1 MVFCTLY
8 DSNYLDK
15 GIVMYYSL
23 YKQTQDFNLYV
34 LAMDKKC
41 YEILNIY
48 HFPNQILISVDE
60 FVKETGLETIKKTR
74 PKGEFCWTCTPYLI
88 DYVLSKY
95 KEKICTY
102 IDSDLFF
109 YSNPQVLI
117 DEMKDKT
124 VQITEHRFSHS
135 FYGRM
140 TQKESGTYCVQ
151 FNTFK
156 NTPDAIEL
164 LQWWKTRCY
173 ESCSN
178 IDLKKNKVFGDQG
191 YLETWGQKENV
202 SVLEHLGGGV
212 APWNLCQYQLIK
224 QEDNQVVLQEKKT
237 GIIFPLIFY
246 HFHNIK
252 YRDRYNVD
260 FTLYEVWNVDKK
272 LIDVLYNT
280 YLIELN
286 NVKNELIVHF
296 GFLPLIYSHP
306 GIKERVERVDR
317 KTDRILNIRVLF
329 SMQLLQRIYMKFIR
343 KKERKYSYLHK
354 KNIKEIIA

>member
-1 MVFCTLY
+1 
-8 DSNYLDK
+8 
-15 GIVMYYSL
+15 
-23 YKQTQDFNLYV
+23 
-34 LAMDKKC
+34 
-41 YEILNIY
+41 
-48 HFPNQILISVDE
+48 
-60 FVKETGLETIKKTR
+60 
-74 PKGEFCWTCTPYLI
+74 
-88 DYVLSKY
+88 
-95 KEKICTY
+95 
-102 IDSDLFF
+102 
-109 YSNPQVLI
+109 
-117 DEMKDKT
+117 
-124 VQITEHRFSHS
+124 
-135 FYGRM
+135 
-140 TQKESGTYCVQ
+140 
-151 FNTFK
+151 
-156 NTPDAIEL
+156 
-164 LQWWKTRCY
+164 
-173 ESCSN
+173 
-178 IDLKKNKVFGDQG
+178 VFGDQG